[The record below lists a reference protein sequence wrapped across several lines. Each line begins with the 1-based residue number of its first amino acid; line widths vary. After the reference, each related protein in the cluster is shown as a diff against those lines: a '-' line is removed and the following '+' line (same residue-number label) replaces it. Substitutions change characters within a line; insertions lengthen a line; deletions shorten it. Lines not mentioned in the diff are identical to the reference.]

1 MIATLAMNPNAWA
14 KSRNRNRRVIASR
27 SGSCAQS
34 GKRASSA
41 ARAASSSFWTIA
53 SSPAGKGRA
62 PAIRKGAMSDKPALP
77 DLPAGWT
84 GGAPDADAF
93 RAMAEAALAA
103 LPDLFR
109 PHIADV
115 RSEEHT
121 SELQS
126 LMRNSYADF

>member
-1 MIATLAMNPNAWA
+1 MIATLAMNPNAGA
-14 KSRNRNRRVIASR
+14 KARNRNRRVIASR

-41 ARAASSSFWTIA
+41 ARAASSIFWTIA

-84 GGAPDADAF
+84 GGPPDADAL
-93 RAMAEAALAA
+93 RALPAAALAD
-103 LPDLFR
+103 LPAWFR
-109 PHIADV
+109 PHLADRVIAI
-115 RSEEHT
+115 
-121 SELQS
+121 
-126 LMRNSYADF
+126 

>member
-1 MIATLAMNPNAWA
+1 MTPNAGA
-14 KSRNRNRRVIASR
+14 KARNRNRRVVARR
-27 SGSCAQS
+27 SGACPQS
-34 GKRASSA
+34 GKRGISA
-41 ARAASSSFWTIA
+41 GRAASSSFGTIA

-93 RAMAEAALAA
+93 RAMAEAALAP
-103 LPDLFR
+103 LPDLFT

-115 RSEEHT
+115 VIALAEF
-121 SELQS
+121 
-126 LMRNSYADF
+126 AD